1 MDPRVIFRPYSC
13 PYTRPS
19 AVRRPARAR
28 SLEAVPCGAYIRYT
42 DRVSA
47 PGPHPNRDENAAG
60 RPAGRAELN
69 HNNRTKRAAV
79 AVVDDRRNRLILWAG
94 VGPLIAALL
103 WALMIAAASP
113 AAAQARQAPNSFA
126 DLAEKLLPAVV
137 NISTSQA
144 APQRQPGARPE
155 MPQFP
160 PGSPFEEFFRDFF
173 DRQQQDQPQ
182 QQRKSTSLGSGFIID
197 AKNGYVVTNNHV
209 IQDADEITVILQ
221 DDTNIK
227 AELVGKDPKTDVAL
241 LKIKTNHPLVAVPFG
256 DSDAMR
262 VGDWVLA
269 IGNPFG
275 LGGSVTAGIISA
287 RQRDINAGPYDDFL
301 QTDASINRGNS
312 GGPMF
317 NLNGEV
323 IGINTAIFSPSGG
336 SVGIGFAIPS
346 NLAKSVVA
354 QLKDYGKTRR
364 GWLGVRIQ
372 GVTPEIAESLG
383 LQAHKGA
390 LVASVTP
397 NGPAAK
403 AGIQAGDV
411 VTKFDGK
418 EINEMRRL
426 PRVVADTAIDK
437 AVPVEVWRKGKAV
450 NLQVKVGE
458 LEAAEESGLLA
469 AVPEER
475 RQPQQSPAQKPTE
488 ALGLKLTNITPELRQ
503 QFEIKPELKG
513 VVVTE
518 VQGNSTAS
526 EKGMRPGD
534 VIIEVGQEEVR
545 KPEDVTTKIQKA
557 KEQGKKSILLLVD
570 RHGDL
575 RFVAIPLGQG

>member
-1 MDPRVIFRPYSC
+1 M
-13 PYTRPS
+13 
-19 AVRRPARAR
+19 
-28 SLEAVPCGAYIRYT
+28 
-42 DRVSA
+42 
-47 PGPHPNRDENAAG
+47 
-60 RPAGRAELN
+60 
-69 HNNRTKRAAV
+69 V
-79 AVVDDRRNRLILWAG
+79 AVS
-94 VGPLIAALL
+94 
-103 WALMIAAASP
+103 SP
-113 AAAQARQAPNSFA
+113 AAAQGQPQAQPQALPQPAPTSFA
-126 DLAEKLLPAVV
+126 ELAEKLLPAVV
-137 NISTSQA
+137 NISTSQGA
-144 APQRQPGARPE
+144 AQRPSGPPGQRPE

-173 DRQQQDQPQ
+173 DRQQQQDQP
-182 QQRKSTSLGSGFIID
+182 QRKSTSLGSGFIID

-209 IQDADEITVILQ
+209 VQDADEITVILQ

-227 AELVGKDPKTDVAL
+227 AELVGRDSKTDLAV
-241 LKIKTNHPLVAVPFG
+241 LKINTTHPLVAVPFG

-346 NLAKSVVA
+346 NLAKQVVA
-354 QLKDYGKTRR
+354 QLRDYGKTRR

-372 GVTPEIAESLG
+372 AVTPEIAESLG
-383 LQAHKGA
+383 LPSSKGA

-397 NGPAAK
+397 NGPAANG
-403 AGIQAGDV
+403 GIQAGDV

-426 PRVVADTAIDK
+426 PRVVAETPIDK
-437 AVPVEVWRKGKAV
+437 AVPVELWRKGKQV
-450 NLQVKVGE
+450 NVQVKVGE
-458 LEAAEESGLLA
+458 LEAAEESGQIA
-469 AVPEER
+469 NIPEEQ
-475 RQPQQSPAQKPTE
+475 RQQQPTVKTTE
-488 ALGLKLTNITPELRQ
+488 ALGLKLTGITPELRQ
-503 QFEIKPELKG
+503 QFEIKPEVKG

-518 VQGNSTAS
+518 VMSGSAAG
-526 EKGMRPGD
+526 EKGVRTGD
-534 VIIEVGQEEVR
+534 VIIEVGQEEVA
-545 KPEDVTTKIQKA
+545 KPEDITAKIQKA
-557 KEQGKKSILLLVD
+557 KDQGRKSILFLVD
-570 RHGDL
+570 RQGDL
-575 RFVAIPLGQG
+575 RFVAIPLS